1 MDSSV
6 RGFIIGV
13 GSVLVGVGVVF
24 AIMLL
29 REMWNASFDRI
40 RDEIKEL
47 SSRQDRLER
56 QQDRLERSI
65 EGMREG
71 RLTGIAP
78 RRRFRG

>member
-6 RGFIIGV
+6 RDFIIGV
-13 GSVLVGVGVVF
+13 GSVLVGVGVVLAF
-24 AIMLL
+24 MLL
-29 REMWNASFDRI
+29 REMWNDSFNRM

-47 SSRQDRLER
+47 SNR
-56 QQDRLERSI
+56 QDRLERSI

-71 RLTGIAP
+71 RLTGINP

>member
-6 RGFIIGV
+6 RDFIIGV
-13 GSVLVGVGVVF
+13 GSVLVGVGVVL

-29 REMWNASFDRI
+29 REMWNDSFDRM

-47 SSRQDRLER
+47 SNR
-56 QQDRLERSI
+56 QDRLERSI

-71 RLTGIAP
+71 RLTGIEP
-78 RRRFRG
+78 GGRFRG